1 MTDPD
6 DYKKVI
12 SDIIKKQI
20 EVVGPAIAL
29 AVARKVPAIKLAQD
43 GEVIEIAGDP
53 RVVFEQIAEEYI
65 AFSGEISKMILK
77 SVMKS
82 YPNVEINN
90 L

>member
-1 MTDPD
+1 MD

-20 EVVGPAIAL
+20 EVVGPTIAL
-29 AVARKVPAIKLAQD
+29 AVARKVPTIKLAQD
-43 GEVIEIAGDP
+43 GEVLEITGDP
-53 RVVFEQIAEEYI
+53 KVAFEQVAEAYI

-77 SVMKS
+77 SVMKL
-82 YPNVEINN
+82 YPDIKIND

>member
-1 MTDPD
+1 MADSG

-12 SDIIKKQI
+12 SDIIKRQM
-20 EVVGPAIAL
+20 EVVGPEIAL

-43 GEVIEIAGDP
+43 GEVLEIADDP
-53 RVVFEQIAEEYI
+53 KTVFEQIAEAYI

>member
-1 MTDPD
+1 MD
-6 DYKKVI
+6 DYKTVI

-20 EVVGPAIAL
+20 EVVGPTIAL

-43 GEVIEIAGDP
+43 GTILEIIGDQKIA
-53 RVVFEQIAEEYI
+53 FEQVAEAYI
-65 AFSGEISKMILK
+65 SFSGEISKMILK

-82 YPNVEINN
+82 HPDVKINH